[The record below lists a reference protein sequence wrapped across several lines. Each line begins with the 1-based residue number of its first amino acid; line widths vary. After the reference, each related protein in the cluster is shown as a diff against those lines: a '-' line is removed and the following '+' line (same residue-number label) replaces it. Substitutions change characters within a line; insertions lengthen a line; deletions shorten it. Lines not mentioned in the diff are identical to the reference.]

1 MDTGSIELSRISKFF
16 IDRDQRTADEALA
29 RRRHQGVTLVCGA
42 DVGCS
47 YVLQLA
53 VMTAVNLANR
63 CFPGAVRIALDPKL
77 ADSPL
82 LVWPTPGVTFEETL
96 TRLEGAAALV
106 GPEGSSA
113 DGRVIVFGNATVPT
127 GALRVTFDGW
137 VAKTGP
143 AATVERLPEREYC
156 SLAGVLAAA
165 LAVAE
170 LFFSFAEISI
180 EASRRPV
187 ALSLWRPD
195 LNADDPA
202 ALGIPVQF
210 LPSDLWVLGLG
221 HLGNAYLWSIAT
233 LPYSNPATAE
243 FFLDD
248 FDRVVIE
255 NTDTGMLFTS
265 AHVGQY
271 KTRACAAWLEERGF
285 RTRLVERALDEHFR
299 CQIDEPRLALCGFD
313 SNRARRHLATASFL
327 RVVESGLGGTA
338 QNFDTISMHTWPNPR
353 SAEELW
359 PDIGEA
365 DREKEHA
372 HRTQVANENAAY
384 LALGIDEC
392 GRFDLAGQSVAV
404 PFVGAAAA
412 TLVVAEVLRLLH
424 GGSSYEAFKFGL
436 AAPAG
441 RTSQKGGTYGPQDFG
456 GLKYCQARALRGWA
470 RRAAS
475 PFLGTPLL

>member
-1 MDTGSIELSRISKFF
+1 MESGNIELSRISKFF
-16 IDRDQRTADEALA
+16 VDRDQTTADEALA
-29 RRRHQGVTLVCGA
+29 RRRDFGVTLVCGA
-42 DVGCS
+42 DVSCS

-53 VMTAVNLANR
+53 VMTAVSLVNR
-63 CFPGAVRIALDPKL
+63 CFPGAVRIVLDQKL
-77 ADSPL
+77 AESPL
-82 LVWPTPGVTFEETL
+82 LVWPTVGVTFGETL
-96 TRLEGAAALV
+96 TRLAGARVLV
-106 GPEGSSA
+106 DPEGLSA
-113 DGRVIVFGNATVPT
+113 GGRTIVFGDATAPV

-143 AATVERLPEREYC
+143 AATVERMPEREYC

-170 LFFSFAEISI
+170 LFFSFAEINI

-195 LNADDPA
+195 LDADDPA

-210 LPSDLWVLGLG
+210 LPRDLWVLGLG
-221 HLGNAYLWSIAT
+221 HLGNAYLWSITT
-233 LPYSNPATAE
+233 LPYANPAGVE
-243 FFLDD
+243 LFLDD
-248 FDRVVIE
+248 FDRVVTE
-255 NTDTGMLFTS
+255 NSDTGMLFTS
-265 AHVGQY
+265 AHLGQY
-271 KTRACAAWLEERGF
+271 KTRVCAAWLEERGF

-299 CQIDEPRLALCGFD
+299 CRIDEPRLALCGFD
-313 SNRARRHLATASFL
+313 SNPARRHLATANFL

-359 PDIGEA
+359 SDVAEA
-365 DREKEHA
+365 DREGEHA

-384 LALGIDEC
+384 LALGVDEC

-404 PFVGAAAA
+404 PFVGAAAS

-424 GGSSYEAFKFGL
+424 GGSSYATFKLGL
-436 AAPAG
+436 AAPGG
-441 RTSQKGGTYGPQDFG
+441 RTRQTGGAYGPQDFA
-456 GLKYCQARALRGWA
+456 GLKYCQARALRG
-470 RRAAS
+470 
-475 PFLGTPLL
+475 